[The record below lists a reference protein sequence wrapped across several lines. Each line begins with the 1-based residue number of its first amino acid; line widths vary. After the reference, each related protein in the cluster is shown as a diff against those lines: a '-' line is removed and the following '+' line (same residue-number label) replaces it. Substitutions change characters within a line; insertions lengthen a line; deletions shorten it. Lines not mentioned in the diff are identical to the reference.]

1 MGELVLHPNYTIPL
15 LGCFR
20 PIAQKIVERTVGLLH
35 LVPNLRSD
43 DDNYMEEF
51 DEDGFLREDESIDS
65 AQVARVIDV
74 YVRRG
79 KGLRLHELAC
89 LAFCRA
95 LDLIPFLLG
104 YDNSLDMFF
113 LMGLLFFP
121 VVTNSFS

>member
-20 PIAQKIVERTVGLLH
+20 PIAQRIVERSVHLLH
-35 LVPNLRSD
+35 LVPNLRSNND
-43 DDNYMEEF
+43 SNVGDF
-51 DEDGFLREDESIDS
+51 DEEEFLREDKDVDS
-65 AQVARVIDV
+65 PEVAHVIDV
-74 YVRRG
+74 YVRRR

-104 YDNSLDMFF
+104 
-113 LMGLLFFP
+113 
-121 VVTNSFS
+121 

>member
-1 MGELVLHPNYTIPL
+1 MLGAVGQLVLHPNYTIPL

-20 PIAQKIVERTVGLLH
+20 PIAEKIVERTVGLLH

-43 DDNYMEEF
+43 NDDDDNMDDF
-51 DEDGFLREDESIDS
+51 DEESFLREDEGADVASNIID
-65 AQVARVIDV
+65 I

-95 LDLIPFLLG
+95 LDLIPLLLG
-104 YDNSLDMFF
+104 
-113 LMGLLFFP
+113 
-121 VVTNSFS
+121 

>member
-20 PIAQKIVERTVGLLH
+20 PIAQKIVERSVGLLH

-43 DDNYMEEF
+43 DDDSNVANF
-51 DEDGFLREDESIDS
+51 DEEEFLREDEDVDS
-65 AQVARVIDV
+65 TDVARVIDV
-74 YVRRG
+74 YMRRR
-79 KGLRLHELAC
+79 KGLRLHEVAC

-104 YDNSLDMFF
+104 
-113 LMGLLFFP
+113 
-121 VVTNSFS
+121 

>member
-20 PIAQKIVERTVGLLH
+20 PIAQRIVERSVHLLH

-43 DDNYMEEF
+43 DDSNMEDF
-51 DEDGFLREDESIDS
+51 DEKVFLGEDEDDEDVDS
-65 AQVARVIDV
+65 PEVARVIDV
-74 YVRRG
+74 YVRRR
-79 KGLRLHELAC
+79 KGLRLHEIAC

-104 YDNSLDMFF
+104 
-113 LMGLLFFP
+113 
-121 VVTNSFS
+121 

>member
-1 MGELVLHPNYTIPL
+1 MLGAVGQLVLHPNYTIPL

-20 PIAQKIVERTVGLLH
+20 PIAEKIVEKTVGLLH
-35 LVPNLRSD
+35 LVPNLSSDNGD
-43 DDNYMEEF
+43 DDNMDDFNEES
-51 DEDGFLREDESIDS
+51 FLREDEGADGASNIID
-65 AQVARVIDV
+65 I

-104 YDNSLDMFF
+104 
-113 LMGLLFFP
+113 
-121 VVTNSFS
+121 